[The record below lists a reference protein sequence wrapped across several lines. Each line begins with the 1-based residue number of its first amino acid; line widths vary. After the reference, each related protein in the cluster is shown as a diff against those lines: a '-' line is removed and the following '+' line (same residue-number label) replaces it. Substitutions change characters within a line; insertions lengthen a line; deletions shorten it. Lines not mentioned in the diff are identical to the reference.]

1 MKGIKKIPRGN
12 GVKGAEEKGPVGEVR
27 PRKGTTR
34 VRKYSGLDSFSFFF
48 FEIYVRDMNIVVLV
62 REMTRGDKKN
72 KDVTTIYV

>member
-34 VRKYSGLDSFSFFF
+34 IRKYSGLDSFSFFF
-48 FEIYVRDMNIVVLV
+48 FLRSVYEIYCCIGSRN
-62 REMTRGDKKN
+62 DKRR
-72 KDVTTIYV
+72 

>member
-34 VRKYSGLDSFSFFF
+34 IRKYSGLDSFSFFF
-48 FEIYVRDMNIVVLV
+48 FSFEIYVRDMNVYCCIGS
-62 REMTRGDKKN
+62 RNDKRR
-72 KDVTTIYV
+72 

>member
-48 FEIYVRDMNIVVLV
+48 FLRSMYEI
-62 REMTRGDKKN
+62 
-72 KDVTTIYV
+72 

>member
-34 VRKYSGLDSFSFFF
+34 IRKYSGLDSFSFFF
-48 FEIYVRDMNIVVLV
+48 FFEICVRDILLYWF
-62 REMTRGDKKN
+62 EE
-72 KDVTTIYV
+72 